1 MSVYYIIFF
10 LLTQHFYNEDTTYA
24 GKVFYKDSQSLSQ
37 NYHLL
42 WVPSKMTLNLS
53 IPDTPQ
59 TDLCPRERTA
69 MVQINNSKMKKIKL
83 TNQCLNEQII
93 TTIPFF
99 SKSMSPVYITKI
111 PLFLQQITLI
121 WYNMYSMAVSANESC
136 TLNMLD
142 TYIR

>member
-1 MSVYYIIFF
+1 
-10 LLTQHFYNEDTTYA
+10 
-24 GKVFYKDSQSLSQ
+24 
-37 NYHLL
+37 
-42 WVPSKMTLNLS
+42 MTLNLS

-136 TLNMLD
+136 TQNMHD